1 MKLSVII
8 VNYNVKY
15 FLEQCLISV
24 QRASVGMDV
33 ETFVVDNNSADGSVA
48 MVKARFPWVKLIAN
62 KDNPGFSIANNQ
74 AIRESI
80 GEYVL
85 LLNPDTIVEED
96 TFKTCIDFMDAHQNA
111 GGLGV
116 RMVDGKGNFLPESK
130 RGLPTPEVAF
140 YKIFGLS
147 ALFPKSKRFGAYHLG
162 YLEEHEN
169 HKVDILAGAF
179 MWMRKSVLDEVGLL
193 DETFFMYGEDIDLSH
208 RIRLAGYDNYYLSD
222 TRIIHYKGEST
233 KKGSLNYVFVFY
245 NAMIIFAEKHF
256 TKSRAG
262 TFRFLINLAIYFRAT
277 IAITRRAI
285 EAIAL
290 PLADTLLATTALFFF
305 TQGYQVYVGT
315 VYPEDLVKIALPSY
329 VLVLL
334 GSVYLNGGYD
344 KPLNPRSLVKGV
356 GLGTIAL
363 LLIYG
368 LFSQEWRFSRLIV
381 FAAGFITLG
390 ASFGIRLLL
399 QMLNIEGYDLFN
411 RIKKRFGII
420 GSADEFKRVSS
431 LLSDTG
437 IHPDFVLEISPNEK
451 PEKRDTYLG
460 KISDLPEIVEA
471 FKLNELIFCLKD
483 LTGDRIISQMTRMN
497 HYNLEYKIAPPE
509 SSFIIGSNSVNNPG
523 EFYSF
528 LAVNNI
534 GTAAN
539 KRQKRLLDVSIAFV
553 LLFLSPALMWLQK
566 KPLSHLKTLIHVFTG
581 KLTWVGYDN
590 TDNQKNILPKI
601 KKSVLT
607 VHKQE
612 LSQNKTKE
620 LAHRTNFNYA
630 NRYSIRTDLQQ
641 IWRER
646 QSLFQNP

>member
-24 QRASVGMDV
+24 QRASAGLEV
-33 ETFVVDNNSADGSVA
+33 ETFVVDNNSVDGSVA

-62 KDNPGFSIANNQ
+62 ADNPGFSVANNQ
-74 AIRESI
+74 AIKQST

-96 TFKTCIDFMDAHQNA
+96 TFTTCVKFMDRHLNA

-162 YLEEHEN
+162 YLDEHEN

-256 TKSRAG
+256 TKSGAG
-262 TFRFLINLAIYFRAT
+262 VFRVLIKLAIYFRAT
-277 IAITRRAI
+277 IAIIRRAV

-290 PLADTLLATTALFFF
+290 PFLDAVLSSGLLYLF
-305 TQGYQVYVGT
+305 THWYQIYGGT

-334 GSVYLNGGYD
+334 GAIYLNGGYD
-344 KPLNPRSLVKGV
+344 KPFNPKSLIKGA
-356 GLGTIAL
+356 GLGTLAL

-368 LFSQEWRFSRLIV
+368 LFSQDWRFSRFIV
-381 FAAGFITLG
+381 FAAGFITLTG
-390 ASFGIRLLL
+390 VFGIRLLL
-399 QMLNIEGYDLFN
+399 QLFNVEGYDLFN

-420 GSADEFKRVSS
+420 GRADEFQRVKS

-437 IHPDFVLEISPNEK
+437 IHPDFVLEISPDEI
-451 PEKRDTYLG
+451 PEKRDSYLG
-460 KISDLPEIVEA
+460 KIADLPEIVEA
-471 FKLNELIFCLKD
+471 FKLNEIIFCLKD
-483 LTGDRIISQMTRMN
+483 LSGDGIISQMTRMN
-497 HYNLEYKIAPPE
+497 RYNLEYKIAPPE

-534 GTAAN
+534 GTPAN
-539 KRQKRLLDVSIAFV
+539 KRQKRLLDVTLSLMLLLISPVFMWMQEKPAAHVSTIFKV
-553 LLFLSPALMWLQK
+553 LA
-566 KPLSHLKTLIHVFTG
+566 G
-581 KLTWVGYDN
+581 KLTWVGYNPLD
-590 TDNQKNILPKI
+590 TQKNILPKI
-601 KKSVLT
+601 RNSVLPILIT
-607 VHKQE
+607 RKK
-612 LSQNKTKE
+612 QNKKE
-620 LAHRTNFNYA
+620 DIAHRANFNYA

-641 IWRER
+641 IWKER
-646 QSLFQNP
+646 YHLFPKS